1 MVVAW
6 LEMKVKRWW
15 WARKDMVGGRI
26 GGSQIQGGR
35 GLGAALEEGML
46 CCGCRAGGKVA
57 GWSALL
63 IWRLRA
69 DGDLF
74 HFAPLLVL
82 IG

>member
-1 MVVAW
+1 MG
-6 LEMKVKRWW
+6 E
-15 WARKDMVGGRI
+15 RI
-26 GGSQIQGGR
+26 GGRGIREGK

-63 IWRLRA
+63 IWRSRA

-74 HFAPLLVL
+74 WFAPLLVL
-82 IG
+82 VG